1 MVLYALVALAGFGVL
16 GMVRTPN
23 PAREQWELLGRE
35 AGNDPGLGV
44 IQKGTGNCLGMN
56 QSGTGD
62 GLNWDWDWT
71 NLGQGRLVWD

>member
-16 GMVRTPN
+16 GTVRTPN

-44 IQKGTGNCLGMN
+44 IQKGTGNCLGMD
-56 QSGTGD
+56 QSRTGEI
-62 GLNWDWDWT
+62 DWDCGWT
-71 NLGQGRLVWD
+71 SLGQGRLVWD